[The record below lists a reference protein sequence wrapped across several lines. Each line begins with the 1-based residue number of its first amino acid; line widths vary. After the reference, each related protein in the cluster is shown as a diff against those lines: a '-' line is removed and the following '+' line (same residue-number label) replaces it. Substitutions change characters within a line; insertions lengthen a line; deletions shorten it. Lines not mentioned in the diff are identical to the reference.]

1 MSSTLLK
8 SYLYFCLNYVAYFRN
23 LFTYKQASFLI
34 RLYIFLS
41 VFLFFQG
48 IFRSLSFFM
57 AANVRK
63 SVAEGRSDVVPIFL
77 GDIHLLFERKIVKP
91 DVAIIQVGTSEIGIP
106 KEKVRCLKERKQN

>member
-1 MSSTLLK
+1 MSSTLLE
-8 SYLYFCLNYVAYFRN
+8 SYLCLCLNYVAYFRN
-23 LFTYKQASFLI
+23 LFTYKQANFNTLSCFSF
-34 RLYIFLS
+34 YIFM
-41 VFLFFQG
+41 FQG

-91 DVAIIQVGTSEIGIP
+91 DVAIIQVGISEKGI
-106 KEKVRCLKERKQN
+106 